1 MDKDP
6 EVRLKYI
13 ETCIL
18 AQIPK
23 KNTLGTA
30 YFLFDNNWIEKQKF
44 NWEVA
49 IEISVNNTY
58 E

>member
-30 YFLFDNNWIEKQKF
+30 YFLFDNNWIEK
-44 NWEVA
+44 
-49 IEISVNNTY
+49 
-58 E
+58 